1 MNTTTFAVSPAAS
14 GGRDLRDARNDRL
27 FRYALVACVVFV
39 LVALA
44 SAALSMLWGG
54 RHALQMQGL
63 SFFFSAEWNPVENK
77 FGALA
82 PIYGTLVT
90 ALIAMLIAVPVSFG
104 IAFFLT
110 EVAPRWLRGPVG
122 TAIELLAGI
131 PSIIYGM
138 WGLFVLVPVMT
149 VHVTPWLNDNL
160 GTLPLIGPLFQ
171 GPPLGIGML
180 TAGFVLAIMVIPFIS
195 SVMREV
201 FLTVPTRLKES
212 AYALGATRWEVSWDI
227 VLPYTRSAVIGGI
240 FLGLGR
246 ALGETMAVAF
256 VIGNSVR
263 LTASVLAVVLACAT
277 ALFGLFFLGW
287 ILWTLVAKGIG
298 GIHWDLF
305 TRMTPPPMEDG
316 GLANAF
322 FGSFVMCVMAI
333 AIGTPLGIAA
343 GTWLA
348 EYGNARKA
356 GTVVRF
362 VNDILLSAPS
372 IVLGLFIYTLY
383 VMQTGGNFS
392 AFAGALALAF
402 IVLPVVVRT
411 TDEMLRLVPVQ
422 MREAALSLGIPQW
435 KVIVQVLYRSASAGI
450 VTGIL
455 LALARI
461 SGETAPLLFTAFGN
475 QYWSTNI
482 MQPMASVPV
491 VMNQFAASPYESWQ
505 VLAWAGALV
514 LTVFVLLVSLAAR
527 GLLLRN
533 KISHD

>member
-1 MNTTTFAVSPAAS
+1 MVSAS
-14 GGRDLRDARNDRL
+14 DRL
-27 FRYALVACVVFV
+27 Y
-39 LVALA
+39 
-44 SAALSMLWGG
+44 
-54 RHALQMQGL
+54 
-63 SFFFSAEWNPVENK
+63 
-77 FGALA
+77 
-82 PIYGTLVT
+82 
-90 ALIAMLIAVPVSFG
+90 
-104 IAFFLT
+104 
-110 EVAPRWLRGPVG
+110 LRRRI
-122 TAIELLAGI
+122 T
-131 PSIIYGM
+131 
-138 WGLFVLVPVMT
+138 
-149 VHVTPWLNDNL
+149 N
-160 GTLPLIGPLFQ
+160 
-171 GPPLGIGML
+171 
-180 TAGFVLAIMVIPFIS
+180 
-195 SVMREV
+195 
-201 FLTVPTRLKES
+201 
-212 AYALGATRWEVSWDI
+212 
-227 VLPYTRSAVIGGI
+227 
-240 FLGLGR
+240 
-246 ALGETMAVAF
+246 
-256 VIGNSVR
+256 
-263 LTASVLAVVLACAT
+263 VLAVLLACAT

-298 GIHWDLF
+298 GINWDLF
-305 TRMTPPPMEDG
+305 SRMTPPPMEDG

-322 FGSFVMCVMAI
+322 FGSMVMCVLAI
-333 AIGTPLGIAA
+333 AIGTPMGIAA

>member
-1 MNTTTFAVSPAAS
+1 MAS
-14 GGRDLRDARNDRL
+14 ASDRL
-27 FRYALVACVVFV
+27 Y
-39 LVALA
+39 
-44 SAALSMLWGG
+44 
-54 RHALQMQGL
+54 
-63 SFFFSAEWNPVENK
+63 
-77 FGALA
+77 
-82 PIYGTLVT
+82 
-90 ALIAMLIAVPVSFG
+90 
-104 IAFFLT
+104 
-110 EVAPRWLRGPVG
+110 LRRRI
-122 TAIELLAGI
+122 T
-131 PSIIYGM
+131 
-138 WGLFVLVPVMT
+138 
-149 VHVTPWLNDNL
+149 N
-160 GTLPLIGPLFQ
+160 
-171 GPPLGIGML
+171 
-180 TAGFVLAIMVIPFIS
+180 
-195 SVMREV
+195 
-201 FLTVPTRLKES
+201 
-212 AYALGATRWEVSWDI
+212 
-227 VLPYTRSAVIGGI
+227 
-240 FLGLGR
+240 
-246 ALGETMAVAF
+246 
-256 VIGNSVR
+256 
-263 LTASVLAVVLACAT
+263 VLAVLMACAT

-298 GIHWDLF
+298 GINWDLF

-322 FGSFVMCVMAI
+322 FGSMVVCVLAI
-333 AIGTPLGIAA
+333 AIGTPMGIAA

-392 AFAGALALAF
+392 AFAGALSLAF